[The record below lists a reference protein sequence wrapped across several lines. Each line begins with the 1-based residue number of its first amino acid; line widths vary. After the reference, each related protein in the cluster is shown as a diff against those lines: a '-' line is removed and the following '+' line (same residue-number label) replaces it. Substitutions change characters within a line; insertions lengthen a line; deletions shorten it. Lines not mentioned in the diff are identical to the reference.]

1 VWEMLLAVQPGPY
14 EDPRYFKPEVVSTL
28 EKRLL
33 QDMQAD
39 KDDDDGGGGE
49 IEKEFHKGADDS
61 KSAPK
66 KGKGKRGA
74 QGVAKNGM
82 KRTKVESLRKGKQ
95 VRWGNREWGNL

>member
-1 VWEMLLAVQPGPY
+1 LV
-14 EDPRYFKPEVVSTL
+14 
-28 EKRLL
+28 KRLL

-49 IEKEFHKGADDS
+49 IERKFHKGADDS
-61 KSAPK
+61 KSALK

-74 QGVAKNGM
+74 QGVAMNGM
-82 KRTKVESLRKGKQ
+82 KRTEVESLRQRKQ